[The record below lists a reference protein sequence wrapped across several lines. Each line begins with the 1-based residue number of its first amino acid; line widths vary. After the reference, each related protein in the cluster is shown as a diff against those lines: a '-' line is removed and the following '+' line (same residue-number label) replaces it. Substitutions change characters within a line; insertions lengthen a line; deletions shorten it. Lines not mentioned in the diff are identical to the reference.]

1 MLKLSYKELKAV
13 AKIRKVSGYKRMSE
27 DELLKGLLESQ
38 KPKQPNT
45 IREIRKGNY
54 DSNKIIR
61 DIRVSYESE
70 EDYYESIKIYNAFN
84 DNYIEY
90 QNNGDKDKIQS
101 IEEYLN
107 MIEPYL
113 RNTIYDHKEEWKI
126 QLTMRINRILQRI
139 LMIAILC
146 I

>member
-1 MLKLSYKELKAV
+1 MLKLSYKELMAV
-13 AKIRKVSGYKRMSE
+13 AKIRKVSGYKRMCE

-38 KPKQPNT
+38 NPKQPNT

-70 EDYYESIKIYNAFN
+70 EDYESIKIYNAFN

-90 QNNGDKDKIQS
+90 QSNGDTDK
-101 IEEYLN
+101 
-107 MIEPYL
+107 
-113 RNTIYDHKEEWKI
+113 T
-126 QLTMRINRILQRI
+126 
-139 LMIAILC
+139 
-146 I
+146 